1 MYEYYST
8 KFTSESITRRMG
20 KKRAIREIA
29 ARATRI
35 TGDGENEENGI
46 WTDAEEKRAAVAR

>member
-1 MYEYYST
+1 MYEYLYYST

-20 KKRAIREIA
+20 KKRAIGEITA
-29 ARATRI
+29 GTTGI

-46 WTDAEEKRAAVAR
+46 